1 MECLLFCCRCVA
13 VVVNI
18 VLIRFVLNSVFF
30 YFSRSYSKSKK
41 IKHNNNCNKLNSTM
55 STNAT
60 KNIWFAVWLT
70 EFLLMFIINAFTLII
85 FARTLLLRKRS
96 TYLII
101 NLTVADLLIAA
112 VSGPEALW
120 FLKREKRPGHGLR
133 AFHLII
139 SNMCWIASLGNLVLI
154 SLERLHATLY
164 PFRHCCLVGKRIYY
178 KIIIFS
184 WFGAFTLAC
193 GLQISRMID
202 VPFADRYP
210 WVIYICLTLAVL
222 ITSYVIIMSKFIRKA
237 HVQQLGSAERKLSG
251 TLFIVS
257 AASTLTLLPWVII
270 MCISISS
277 NRDKWME
284 FTPYRIANGIYYLNS
299 ILNPVIYA
307 IRLPEFR
314 RALKELFC
322 KNTSY
327 PVRRDQPI
335 ELQAM

>member
-1 MECLLFCCRCVA
+1 
-13 VVVNI
+13 
-18 VLIRFVLNSVFF
+18 
-30 YFSRSYSKSKK
+30 
-41 IKHNNNCNKLNSTM
+41 M
-55 STNAT
+55 STNET

-85 FARTLLLRKRS
+85 LARTLQLRKRS

-112 VSGPEALW
+112 VSGPEMLW
-120 FLKREKRPGHGLR
+120 FLKTEKTPEHGLR

-139 SNMCWIASLGNLVLI
+139 SDVCWIASLGNLVLI

-164 PFRHCCLVGKRIYY
+164 PFRHYCLLGKRIYY

-184 WFGAFTLAC
+184 WLGALTLAC
-193 GLQISRMID
+193 VTHIIRMND
-202 VPFADRYP
+202 SALAGRYP
-210 WVIYICLTLAVL
+210 WIIYVVLTLAVL
-222 ITSYVIIMSKFIRKA
+222 TTSYVIVILKFIRRPR
-237 HVQQLGSAERKLSG
+237 VQQLGSVMSAERKLSV
-251 TLFIVS
+251 TLFILS
-257 AASTLTLLPWVII
+257 AASILTLLPWVII
-270 MCISISS
+270 TCISISS
-277 NRDKWME
+277 DRYLWLQ
-284 FTPYRIANGIYYLNS
+284 FTPLKIALTFYYLNS

-314 RALKELFC
+314 RALKELFR
-322 KNTSY
+322 KNASY

>member
-1 MECLLFCCRCVA
+1 
-13 VVVNI
+13 
-18 VLIRFVLNSVFF
+18 
-30 YFSRSYSKSKK
+30 
-41 IKHNNNCNKLNSTM
+41 M

-85 FARTLLLRKRS
+85 FARTLQLRKRS

-101 NLTVADLLIAA
+101 NLTVADLLTAA
-112 VSGPEALW
+112 ISGPEMLW
-120 FLKREKRPGHGLR
+120 FLKTEKRPGHGLR

-164 PFRHCCLVGKRIYY
+164 PFKHYCLVGKRIYY

-184 WFGAFTLAC
+184 WLGALTLAC
-193 GLQISRMID
+193 VLHIIRMKD
-202 VPFADRYP
+202 PALADRYP
-210 WVIYICLTLAVL
+210 WIIYVVLTLAVL
-222 ITSYVIIMSKFIRKA
+222 TTSYVIILSKLIRKSC
-237 HVQQLGSAERKLSG
+237 VQQLGSVMSAERKLSG

-270 MCISISS
+270 TCISIIQTITL
-277 NRDKWME
+277 WIE
-284 FTPYRIANGIYYLNS
+284 FTPYRIVLTFYYLNS

-322 KNTSY
+322 TNTLY
-327 PVRRDQPI
+327 QVRRDQPI

>member
-1 MECLLFCCRCVA
+1 
-13 VVVNI
+13 
-18 VLIRFVLNSVFF
+18 
-30 YFSRSYSKSKK
+30 
-41 IKHNNNCNKLNSTM
+41 M

-60 KNIWFAVWLT
+60 KNIWFEVWLT

-85 FARTLLLRKRS
+85 FARTLQLRKRS

-112 VSGPEALW
+112 VSGPETILV
-120 FLKREKRPGHGLR
+120 FIRNKRPKKGFGVLYS
-133 AFHLII
+133 II
-139 SNMCWIASLGNLVLI
+139 SDMCWIASLGNLVLI

-164 PFRHCCLVGKRIYY
+164 PFKHYCLVGKRIYY

-184 WFGAFTLAC
+184 WLGALTLASV
-193 GLQISRMID
+193 LHIIRMKD
-202 VPFADRYP
+202 PALADRYP
-210 WVIYICLTLAVL
+210 WIIYVVLTLAVL
-222 ITSYVIIMSKFIRKA
+222 TTSYVIILSKFIRKSC
-237 HVQQLGSAERKLSG
+237 VQQLGSVMSAERKLSG

-270 MCISISS
+270 TCISIIQTVTL
-277 NRDKWME
+277 WIE
-284 FTPYRIANGIYYLNS
+284 FTPYRIVLTFYYLNS

-322 KNTSY
+322 TNTLY
-327 PVRRDQPI
+327 QVRRDQPI

>member
-1 MECLLFCCRCVA
+1 MD
-13 VVVNI
+13 
-18 VLIRFVLNSVFF
+18 
-30 YFSRSYSKSKK
+30 
-41 IKHNNNCNKLNSTM
+41 
-55 STNAT
+55 
-60 KNIWFAVWLT
+60 IWRAVWLT
-70 EFLLMFIINAFTLII
+70 QFIMMFIINAFTLVV
-85 FARTLLLRKRS
+85 FARSRHLRRRN
-96 TYLII
+96 TYLIM

-112 VSGPEALW
+112 VSGPDTIL
-120 FLKREKRPGHGLR
+120 FHIRNKKRKKGFGVLHVY
-133 AFHLII
+133 LII
-139 SNMCWIASLGNLVLI
+139 SDMCWIASLGNLVLI

-164 PFRHCCLVGKRIYY
+164 PFRHSLVGKSIYY

-184 WFGAFTLAC
+184 WFGALTLAC

-210 WVIYICLTLAVL
+210 WIIYICLTLAVL
-222 ITSYVIIMSKFIRKA
+222 TTSYVIIISKFIRRP
-237 HVQQLGSAERKLSG
+237 HVQQLGSVMSAERKLSV

-257 AASTLTLLPWVII
+257 AASILTLLPWVII

-277 NRDKWME
+277 DRYLWVE
-284 FTPYRIANGIYYLNS
+284 FTPMKIASTFYLLNS

-314 RALKELFC
+314 RPLKKVFC
-322 KNTSY
+322 RNTSY

>member
-1 MECLLFCCRCVA
+1 
-13 VVVNI
+13 
-18 VLIRFVLNSVFF
+18 
-30 YFSRSYSKSKK
+30 
-41 IKHNNNCNKLNSTM
+41 M

-85 FARTLLLRKRS
+85 FARTLQLRKRS

-120 FLKREKRPGHGLR
+120 FLKTEKRPGHGLR
-133 AFHLII
+133 ALHLII
-139 SNMCWIASLGNLVLI
+139 SDMCWIASLGNLVLI

-164 PFRHCCLVGKRIYY
+164 PFRHYCLVGKRIYY

-184 WFGAFTLAC
+184 WLGAFTLAC

-202 VPFADRYP
+202 APFADHYP
-210 WVIYICLTLAVL
+210 WVIYVCLTLAVL
-222 ITSYVIIMSKFIRKA
+222 ITSYVIIISKFIRRP
-237 HVQQLGSAERKLSG
+237 HVQQLGSVTSAERKLSV

-270 MCISISS
+270 MC
-277 NRDKWME
+277 ME

-335 ELQAM
+335 ELQAMQTWTVYAVSWTYQLCVNIKCIHRLLRSLKCRQQLCLKMKIVFHQRKFA